1 MLIHKKYIAHTLWI
15 LLFFTNEIKSQS
27 HEGHDHSQPSK
38 KEDTVKPTK
47 ELKKS
52 NSKSVEV
59 ETVKPEI
66 VPNEE
71 IKPIDIYLDLL
82 YCFHCIAFACPCL
95 FR

>member
-1 MLIHKKYIAHTLWI
+1 MLIHKKYIAHTLCI

-71 IKPIDIYLDLL
+71 RTESRKLKAEILKGRLRDL
-82 YCFHCIAFACPCL
+82 
-95 FR
+95 